1 VCFIFIPRS
10 LRYELEVDWDSPL
23 QATHYVFAYQ
33 LPTQWTTDHLSAEQL
48 KGFDMYSGEIS
59 LASYGGFIYLNMDGE
74 HIPTGWDSHYPDYSY
89 PRARV
94 VGVNALSMGPRTS
107 YPGGVVACP
116 GQAITRRVASP
127 GAPRFFPTH
136 SSHRIISY

>member
-1 VCFIFIPRS
+1 M
-10 LRYELEVDWDSPL
+10 ELDPPL

-33 LPTQWTTDHLSAEQL
+33 LKNQWTTDHLSAEQL